1 MSSSA
6 SRPAVY
12 AGVRELAQ
20 TLDMAGQPTNRG
32 SPGFL
37 LAGIVISGLASFGA
51 LVAIVAIA
59 VLKVRGGEGL
69 ETYRTLWLVENN
81 WIGFLIFVAVAIVAL
96 FVGLLFRLKEWR
108 EVRELQNKYGEEAN
122 V

>member
-1 MSSSA
+1 
-6 SRPAVY
+6 
-12 AGVRELAQ
+12 
-20 TLDMAGQPTNRG
+20 MAGQPTNRG